1 MDSTNIITYGLAA
14 IVGFFVLRAFYR
26 GTQGRKML
34 KERLTREYR
43 TALKGRDRQ
52 KALNAGRAYYS
63 FHRGNNELAPIDE
76 QSIANDMKMMPSE
89 KVTVEVEPSG
99 NTIDQLERLAKLKE
113 KGILTESEFLEQK
126 EKILRANTQL

>member
-1 MDSTNIITYGLAA
+1 
-14 IVGFFVLRAFYR
+14 
-26 GTQGRKML
+26 ML

-126 EKILRANTQL
+126 EKILQANTQL